1 MQAQLHHHHQQQ
13 QQQLTIPQQSSL
25 RLPQGGE
32 RGLAAQATS
41 CPTSRCCS
49 STWSPVSATKV
60 RGRRQVPVHLP
71 ALHSRLA
78 FSMLDLRR
86 ACRHPGPRH
95 TATAGAR
102 YLCGVQHVHN
112 LPTRCTQCTH
122 MRMNKREPLTL
133 TLGRHTPCCKQP
145 GAAAASRAG
154 SSGACVCYA
163 IAGKRGR
170 QEFCDCLLRRRG
182 APFWGRALI
191 SLARP

>member
-1 MQAQLHHHHQQQ
+1 MPDIKVLQQYMVA
-13 QQQLTIPQQSSL
+13 
-25 RLPQGGE
+25 RF
-32 RGLAAQATS
+32 R
-41 CPTSRCCS
+41 
-49 STWSPVSATKV
+49 
-60 RGRRQVPVHLP
+60 
-71 ALHSRLA
+71 
-78 FSMLDLRR
+78 
-86 ACRHPGPRH
+86 PRH

-154 SSGACVCYA
+154 SPGACVCYA